1 MLKPK
6 KLTLI
11 GLLAAL
17 AIVLSYVEMLLPPIY
32 AAIPGIKLGLAN
44 VVSVILLYTLSV
56 KETALV
62 TIVRVLTVAPIFGN
76 FMTLVYSIT
85 GAVLSIAVM
94 ALLKRTSLFSTVGV
108 SIAGGVCHN
117 LGQILVAILIT
128 STAEIGY
135 YMIFLCISGILSG
148 ALIGIVG
155 ALVIKYTK
163 NFKGWKL

>member
-62 TIVRVLTVAPIFGN
+62 TLVRVLTVALIFGN
-76 FMTLVYSIT
+76 FMTLAYSIA
-85 GAVLSIAVM
+85 GAVLSITVM
-94 ALLKRTSLFSTVGV
+94 ALLKKTNLFSTVGV

-117 LGQILVAILIT
+117 LGQILIAILIT
-128 STAEIGY
+128 STAQIGY

-148 ALIGIVG
+148 ALIGVVG
-155 ALVIKYTK
+155 ALIIKYTK
-163 NFKGWKL
+163 NFKGWQL